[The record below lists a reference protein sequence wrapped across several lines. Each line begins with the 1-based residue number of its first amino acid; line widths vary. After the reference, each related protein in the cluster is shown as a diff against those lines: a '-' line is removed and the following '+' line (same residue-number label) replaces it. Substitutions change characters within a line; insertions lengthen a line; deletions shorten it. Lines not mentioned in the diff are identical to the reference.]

1 MSCQVFFA
9 AKCVKLLRSKV
20 CVLSK
25 VFFDAK
31 CASAF
36 QAGKFDTFLRLFE
49 IRMKIPPEILSTL
62 LFVYPSSTLKVLTRI
77 A

>member
-1 MSCQVFFA
+1 MKQLCTYKQSEFW
-9 AKCVKLLRSKV
+9 
-20 CVLSK
+20 
-25 VFFDAK
+25 FDFERK
-31 CASAF
+31 YVNLF
-36 QAGKFDTFLRLFE
+36 QAGKYDTFLGLFE